1 MKDIA
6 PCLSAVQLTECRL
19 SFEMTSPP
27 EMTISSGV
35 CHGRK
40 DGWLQHGLV
49 TSRDPGIGFEADLRS
64 MDFNSDS
71 YHRC

>member
-27 EMTISSGV
+27 EMTMARQEYVTEG
-35 CHGRK
+35 K
-40 DGWLQHGLV
+40 TDGYNMV
-49 TSRDPGIGFEADLRS
+49 S
-64 MDFNSDS
+64 
-71 YHRC
+71 

>member
-27 EMTISSGV
+27 EMTSSGV

-49 TSRDPGIGFEADLRS
+49 TSKVTQALASKLIFDQWISTEG
-64 MDFNSDS
+64 
-71 YHRC
+71 